1 VKVVTLSSWAGRNFD
16 IAHGSLVDMP
26 DEVALVRID
35 AGIVREATAE
45 EVSTLELKPFPG
57 VVATGVAANS
67 GVLASS
73 AEAGRPTERTTLH
86 LPKKGK
92 RR

>member
-1 VKVVTLSSWAGRNFD
+1 VKVITLSSWAGRCFD

-35 AGIVREATAE
+35 AGIVREATSE
-45 EVSTLELKPFPG
+45 DMETLELTPYPGMVVSKP
-57 VVATGVAANS
+57 ATM
-67 GVLASS
+67 
-73 AEAGRPTERTTLH
+73 ERPTLR
-86 LPKKGK
+86 LPAK

>member
-1 VKVVTLSSWAGRNFD
+1 VKVITLSSWAGRCFD

-45 EVSTLELKPFPG
+45 DIDTLEVTPYPG
-57 VVATGVAANS
+57 MVTAKLATV
-67 GVLASS
+67 
-73 AEAGRPTERTTLH
+73 ERPTLR
-86 LPKKGK
+86 LPTKGK
-92 RR
+92 R

>member
-1 VKVVTLSSWAGRNFD
+1 LVKVITLSSWAGRCFD

-45 EVSTLELKPFPG
+45 DIDTLALTPYPG
-57 VVATGVAANS
+57 MVTAKLAA
-67 GVLASS
+67 V
-73 AEAGRPTERTTLH
+73 ERPTLR
-86 LPKKGK
+86 LPSK

>member
-1 VKVVTLSSWAGRNFD
+1 LVVKVITLSSWAGRNFD

-26 DEVALVRID
+26 DALARIRVD

-45 EVSTLELKPFPG
+45 EAATLELKPFPG
-57 VVATGVAANS
+57 VVANGPAAIVAD
-67 GVLASS
+67 
-73 AEAGRPTERTTLH
+73 AERPTLH